1 MNISDVVENGE
12 TEIAR
17 YAILVESDYDI
28 EVTGINMRG
37 ESIETFNI
45 FPVNIQV
52 YIVMMIYGI
61 VYNLST
67 VVDDKCVIL

>member
-1 MNISDVVENGE
+1 MKISDFVENGE

-52 YIVMMIYGI
+52 YIVMMINGI

-67 VVDDKCVIL
+67 VVDD